1 MNKAKELIELGN
13 LYSEKVTFPPKGT
26 FEMVKDAKEKKK
38 PFIGKTSG
46 PEAAGGFE
54 PKKYADP
61 KTTAKKKD
69 TFQEVEKFSSQKF
82 SEKVGKSETKS
93 INNYMSNIFDK
104 LFEEVM
110 GLSQDD
116 QDAQDLGLTL
126 PAAGDKPAG
135 EEGANAEGDVTLTL
149 PRDVAQKL
157 CDMLH
162 GVLDAGAE
170 ETSDEDEVDGES
182 EDAEGHA
189 DHDKEAEEANEE
201 GSQAIAGEAT
211 ATETLPD
218 SKGKTL
224 QGKSNKVTADVSNS
238 LKSSGG
244 GDGKTTDKVGNDGDK
259 GHALV
264 GGGVKGGAST
274 SPKGKAN
281 VVAGKASN
289 VGHYVAQK

>member
-135 EEGANAEGDVTLTL
+135 EEGADAEGDVTFTL

-157 CDMLH
+157 CDVMHAAL
-162 GVLDAGAE
+162 G
-170 ETSDEDEVDGES
+170 S
-182 EDAEGHA
+182 EDKAETEGETEGETEMEAEG
-189 DHDKEAEEANEE
+189 EAENDESEEANEE